1 MRRWLKKIALTL
13 LICFVLLQFYQP
25 ARNKSNGQD
34 FSKDFVTTYNAPDS
48 IKKILHTS
56 CYDCHS
62 NNTNY
67 LWYDYIQPARM
78 LVESHI
84 KRGKRELNFN
94 EWTDYSTRKQGSKLK
109 GIIKQVQEGEM
120 PLKSYTM
127 LHTSAK
133 LNAAEREQLI
143 NWLNALVNGDNKPN

>member
-1 MRRWLKKIALTL
+1 
-13 LICFVLLQFYQP
+13 
-25 ARNKSNGQD
+25 
-34 FSKDFVTTYNAPDS
+34 
-48 IKKILHTS
+48 
-56 CYDCHS
+56 
-62 NNTNY
+62 
-67 LWYDYIQPARM
+67 M

-94 EWTDYSTRKQGSKLK
+94 EWADYSTRKQGSKLK

-143 NWLNALVNGDNKPN
+143 NWLNTLVNRDNKSN